1 MTAKKTLTT
10 QERNYARGF
19 RKPAKLALRAGRL
32 TWAGAG
38 AVSLA
43 LFGLVVAQ
51 LDASSLAAAFDG
63 ISLTL
68 VGVGVALFMVE
79 GLFGAFRTHLIAG
92 WRGGFLTA
100 MRVTAWHGVWLIALP
115 MRLGEVAWV
124 VAMQRAYGWNV
135 ATATAC
141 AVMQRLL
148 DLAVVAACLFV
159 TLPAT
164 LGLHEDRPFA
174 FFALAG
180 VVCLLALIG
189 LMTLPIWLRLAAGI
203 LLRTGRPRGRRR
215 LMRHLHQARRWLE
228 DVRQRRV
235 MLRCI
240 VPTVLIWTA
249 VIAAYWSL
257 CQAAGLD
264 LAVAELGF
272 ATAGSNLV
280 AALPVQSV
288 GGIGLLEA
296 GFTGLVA
303 WLGAPAGT
311 AALVALAVRFA
322 LIAEA
327 GLFWLIVTVA
337 SPIANRIEIEPKV
350 L

>member
-1 MTAKKTLTT
+1 MKSV
-10 QERNYARGF
+10 
-19 RKPAKLALRAGRL
+19 LRAGRL
-32 TWAGAG
+32 TWAVAG

-51 LDASSLAAAFDG
+51 LDADSLTAAFDG

-68 VGVGVALFMVE
+68 VGAGVALFVAE
-79 GLFGAFRTHLIAG
+79 SLFTALRTHLLASG
-92 WRGGFLTA
+92 RGGFLSA

-124 VAMQRAYGWNV
+124 VVMQRTYSWNV

-141 AVMQRLL
+141 ALLQRLF
-148 DLAVVAACLFV
+148 DLAVVAVCLLV

-164 LGLHEDRPFA
+164 LGLHEGQPFA

-180 VVCLLALIG
+180 AVCLAALIG
-189 LMTLPIWLRLAAGI
+189 LMTLHIWFRLAARI
-203 LLRTGRPRGRRR
+203 LVRAGRTRSRRR
-215 LMRHLHQARRWLE
+215 LLRQLRHARRWLE
-228 DVRQRRV
+228 NIRQRRI
-235 MLRCI
+235 LLHCI
-240 VPTVLIWTA
+240 VPTVLIWAA

-257 CQAAGLD
+257 CQALGLD

-272 ATAGSNLV
+272 AAAGSSLV
-280 AALPVQSV
+280 ATLPVQSV

-296 GFTGLVA
+296 GFTGIVS
-303 WLGAPAGT
+303 WLGGPAGT
-311 AALVALAVRFA
+311 AALVALAIRFA
-322 LIAEA
+322 SIVGA
-327 GLFWLIVTVA
+327 GLFWLIVA
-337 SPIANRIEIEPKV
+337 MAGPIANRFPIQAKV

>member
-1 MTAKKTLTT
+1 MLTT
-10 QERNYARGF
+10 EANYARGV
-19 RKPAKLALRAGRL
+19 RKPAKLILGAGRL
-32 TWAGAG
+32 AWVVAG

-68 VGVGVALFMVE
+68 VGAGVALFMVE
-79 GLFGAFRTHLIAG
+79 GLFGALRTHLLAS
-92 WRGGFLTA
+92 WRGEFLSA

-115 MRLGEVAWV
+115 MRLGEVAWII
-124 VAMQRAYGWNV
+124 AMQRAYSWNV

-141 AVMQRLL
+141 ALMQRLM
-148 DLAVVAACLFV
+148 DLAVVAVCLLV

-164 LGLHEDRPFA
+164 LGLHEDRPLA

-180 VVCLLALIG
+180 AVCLLALIG
-189 LMTLPIWLRLAAGI
+189 LMTLHIWFRLAAGI
-203 LLRTGRPRGRRR
+203 LVRTGRARGRRR
-215 LMRHLHQARRWLE
+215 LMRHLHHARRWLE

-235 MLRCI
+235 MLLCI
-240 VPTVLIWTA
+240 VPTVLIWAA

-257 CQAAGLD
+257 CQAVDLD
-264 LAVAELGF
+264 LAMAELGF
-272 ATAGSNLV
+272 AAAGSNLI

-296 GFTGLVA
+296 GFTGIVS
-303 WLGAPAGT
+303 WLGAPVGT

-322 LIAEA
+322 SIAGA
-327 GLFWLIVTVA
+327 GLFWLVVTVA
-337 SPIANRIEIEPKV
+337 SSIANRIPIQAKM